1 MVHERIAAPLYSP
14 VMDKQNIFHAM
25 SVGKKAPEEI
35 NVIIEI
41 AKGSRVKYEFN
52 KQHGIVFVDRILHT
66 PIPYPF
72 SYGLIPQTWNDFD
85 HDPLDAIVIASESLQ
100 PGCAVSCRVIGM
112 LSVEDTGE
120 RDDKVLCVPTGD
132 PYYKKVKDIES
143 LADKEREDIEY
154 FLTHYK
160 DLEPGKECE
169 VKAWVNAE
177 KAHAFINECIEVY
190 QKKYA

>member
-1 MVHERIAAPLYSP
+1 MIS
-14 VMDKQNIFHAM
+14 MDEKNIFHALT
-25 SVGKKAPEEI
+25 VGENAPQEI

-85 HDPLDAIVIASESLQ
+85 HDPLDAVVVASEALQ
-100 PGCAVSCRVIGM
+100 PGCAVACRVIGM
-112 LSVEDTGE
+112 LSVDDTGE
-120 RDDKVLCVPTGD
+120 RDDKILVVPKKD
-132 PYYKKVKDIES
+132 PYYANVKNLTDLS
-143 LADKEREDIEY
+143 AKEKEDIEY

-160 DLEPGKECE
+160 DLEPGKE
-169 VKAWVNAE
+169 VKVNEWVEAD
-177 KAHAFINECIEVY
+177 KAHAFIRECIECY